1 MAFYI
6 GVALLVIVVAFLVVV
21 LIRTIAFKPS
31 EEGSE
36 TNKAPAIDQDKVV
49 NNFVDMIRCKT
60 VSDIDDELVGLE
72 EFEKFRNLIIERFQI
87 GRAHV

>member
-6 GVALLVIVVAFLVVV
+6 GVALLFVFVAFLVIV
-21 LIRTIAFKPS
+21 LIKAIVFKPS

-49 NNFVDMIRCKT
+49 NNFVDMIRCK
-60 VSDIDDELVGLE
+60 
-72 EFEKFRNLIIERFQI
+72 
-87 GRAHV
+87 